1 MLRPT
6 DPTHRIIAL
15 IAFVFAA
22 QAIAV
27 QAEPPLDLSNP
38 PQGVFI
44 DDWFI
49 IELQGGKA
57 GHGHTTVT
65 RDGDRITTRTDL
77 KLAIRRGDAEV
88 RMNVEQESREWV
100 DGTAAGFKHSM
111 TLGNVPIRMKGRIRD
126 GKVRIT
132 EEQFGVEREKTY
144 SFDPA
149 TRLAWGLLIEQ
160 HKHGLKPGTKYT
172 VMTYEPS
179 MRPDGP
185 IETRVEVIG
194 PEEVDVLG
202 RRIRATRVRLTV
214 KLAARP
220 AQSDQAAAGQAGAA
234 AAAVMGTEI
243 VSDAWVDDQLSPI
256 RMDTML
262 GGMKMRMLR
271 ASRAEAE
278 ADGKP
283 PELFLSLFVSLK
295 GKLKSDARRVVYK
308 FSVSGEEPLPDLPTT
323 DMQRFERIDDRSG
336 RLIVTRSDWDA
347 LRKAAPDA
355 PDARPPENVKRFLE
369 SSLYA
374 DAKDARIRK
383 LTDRAVKDAASPADR
398 ADKLRAFVSDYV
410 DEKNLSTG
418 FATASEVAESRE
430 GDCTEHAVLLAAMA
444 RAAGI
449 PARGVGGIVRVPSPG
464 GQSSDFGYHMWTQ
477 VWLNGRW
484 IDIDAA
490 LRQTECDVTHIAM
503 TILDLNESSLA
514 DASLQLLPLMGRLSM
529 EVVESDK

>member
-1 MLRPT
+1 MRPRSRRSRPT
-6 DPTHRIIAL
+6 FTLAAL
-15 IAFVFAA
+15 VLAA
-22 QAIAV
+22 VASYTG
-27 QAEPPLDLSNP
+27 AEPPVDLGNP

-65 RDGDRITTRTDL
+65 RDGDRITSRTDL
-77 KLAIRRGDAEV
+77 KLAIRRGEAEV
-88 RMNVEQESREWV
+88 RMNVEQESRELV
-100 DGTAAGFKHSM
+100 DGTPVGFEHTM
-111 TLGNVPIRMKGRIRD
+111 TLANVPVRMKGKIRN

-144 SFDPA
+144 PFDPA
-149 TRLAWGLLIEQ
+149 TRLTWGLLLEQ
-160 HKHGLKPGTKYT
+160 HKHGLKPGTKYN
-172 VMTYEPS
+172 VLTYEPS
-179 MRPDGP
+179 LRPDAP

-194 PEEVDVLG
+194 PEDVDVLG
-202 RRIRATRVRLTV
+202 RRIRATRVRQIV
-214 KLAARP
+214 NIAARP
-220 AQSDQAAAGQAGAA
+220 DQPPAAPGPAGAA
-234 AAAVMGTEI
+234 AAAMMGTEI
-243 VSDAWVDDQLSPI
+243 TSDAWVDDQLSPV
-256 RMDTML
+256 RMDTLL
-262 GGMKMRMLR
+262 GGLQMRMLR

-283 PELFLSLFVSLK
+283 PELFLSLFVPLK

-308 FSVSGEEPLPDLPTT
+308 FSVSGAEPLPDLPTT
-323 DMQRFERIDDRSG
+323 DMQRFERIDDRSA
-336 RLIVTRSDWDA
+336 RLIVKRSDWNA
-347 LRKAAPDA
+347 LRKAPPDA
-355 PDARPPENVKRFLE
+355 PDAKPPADVGRFLE
-369 SSLYA
+369 ASLYA
-374 DAKDARIRK
+374 DARDTRIK
-383 LTDRAVKDAASPADR
+383 SLTERAIKNAASPAER
-398 ADKLRAFVSDYV
+398 ADKLRRFVSEYV
-410 DEKNLSTG
+410 SEKNLSTG

-477 VWLNGRW
+477 VWLHGRW

-529 EVVESDK
+529 EALETDK